1 MKKWMRAKVFCPTG
15 PGGGVDPTCRRG
27 GGGAKGP
34 SVDFGIDKT
43 EVVLKGGYDL
53 STDME
58 ENHQRAR
65 DTLLKKGA
73 TAHDLVRVIGAPNGS
88 VFNINVRSE
97 TEILVGYTNKELG
110 IEAIRYVEKGR
121 DGKTVITNHDF
132 RISEDK
138 RGSGV
143 GTQVLAQQVRHSA
156 KMGVSEIKA
165 NANRS
170 SLTNGYY
177 TWPRLGYDGDLSGRQ
192 IRRLKAAGFEAEKVS
207 DLMKTKEGREW
218 WKNYGDSF
226 DAKFD
231 LSDGSQ
237 SRRVL
242 DAYVEQRFGGTKG
255 WGGGTAGAEAR
266 RRQGLRQYL
275 GQNGLKVFCP
285 TGPGGGVD
293 PSCRRGGA
301 GAAPKPAGSK
311 VPSRP
316 DDDELEWMED
326 DIRDLAKGKWIDADE
341 AFNIHEDGELDPYS
355 GEVGTAD
362 FVDAKRTMV
371 RSDMIPKMWA
381 TQDAVEADRV
391 IGLLRDPSLAKKD
404 DPPKVVRYKNRLYVH
419 DGHHRLAAWQWQ
431 QESVEVLLLEGDY
444 SGTSDMSGFF
454 EKAAGSQT
462 KVFCP
467 TGPGGGVDP
476 SCRRGGVG
484 GPLRVQGGEFS
495 SDTFYHGTGSEFAE
509 FSDTKLRTG
518 ADAGGG
524 SFYGDGMYLSGE
536 PWKAVGYSYVNGPEK
551 ATFLEVQAKIKNP
564 FVVQGTDAWALGDA
578 LKREGLDKALESAS
592 RSKELTATLK
602 ARGHDSV
609 VVIKDDGKS
618 VNELVVF
625 SAKDLKI
632 VKRQKTP
639 DAQAELEN
647 KHTVE
652 FTPDDP
658 EKGVR
663 VSQKIH
669 TWLHTK
675 VAGCGAGGGPGKPG
689 FQPGNQCAAGPGG
702 YTAPVMMAGVPN
714 PGSVGSYSGV
724 DTAQWDLSKKP
735 VQHTLKSIAAL
746 EKAAFEG
753 DWDTFYKKMTK
764 ATKPTKWQKKIQA
777 AQETLLDMKHK
788 GLLHAANTSAQQQVV
803 NPAPSPKPKTP
814 VLKTDVKGDHIY
826 DATSWKKV
834 SGSQGTEKG
843 GVYEA
848 PNGDRFYVK
857 VPDNPERAQNEVLA
871 NKLYQL
877 AGARTAPA
885 ELVMVGGQLGSATR
899 MLEGHQKVNWDND
912 LQTELASLNLAQHV
926 WLNNWDAIGAG
937 SENPMAN
944 IVMGSL
950 EKGQKKQQFIV
961 DTGGSLDYSG
971 AGGSGKKQFS
981 PDAGQTWDN
990 MQNHAINPSAAK
1002 VFKSQ
1007 DPDAY
1012 LQGLAMVAKVDTDY
1026 AKALVERYRPNDS
1039 EKLIQT
1045 LMDRQKSLTKI
1056 GQKLA
1061 MDQGE
1066 YFGVDWVGSAP
1077 SKGIPKQGA
1086 TMPPGA
1092 TTISGMKQAATKP
1105 PAVAAVQAKI
1115 KIDPS
1120 KFPSK
1125 PTFETSNQ
1133 AHLAMNKGQIDAI
1146 TKMAAKGEI
1155 QDIEINLNAGSF
1167 KSPKVATYAKDI
1179 IHNVHSQLN
1188 PPPPPKPLTGEAKA
1202 LVDKMHAEV
1211 KINKKA
1217 PKIGYWQ
1224 MLKDDMHLTDAYV
1237 PEGKFK
1243 SDPGYTFWKEASNYA
1258 GEKNL
1263 IPAIKSYT
1271 GNGYHSINDRLREGK
1286 ATGNAGKLSKGILN
1300 APDLPDGLMLSRKH
1314 SLSASDAMKI
1324 KPGHVVSDKGILS
1337 TSTKPNGAM
1346 SGTVLW
1352 RMRVHKG
1359 TKGLPVDH
1367 DSDNG
1372 GEMEVLLPPNQR
1384 LMVTQ
1389 VYRRSQ
1395 MTKEEWNKL
1404 DGPSYGIDTLVWAE
1418 VLPTVKT
1425 QCCPP

>member
-1 MKKWMRAKVFCPTG
+1 VVDIMKKWMRT
-15 PGGGVDPTCRRG
+15 
-27 GGGAKGP
+27 
-34 SVDFGIDKT
+34 
-43 EVVLKGGYDL
+43 
-53 STDME
+53 
-58 ENHQRAR
+58 
-65 DTLLKKGA
+65 
-73 TAHDLVRVIGAPNGS
+73 
-88 VFNINVRSE
+88 
-97 TEILVGYTNKELG
+97 
-110 IEAIRYVEKGR
+110 
-121 DGKTVITNHDF
+121 
-132 RISEDK
+132 
-138 RGSGV
+138 
-143 GTQVLAQQVRHSA
+143 
-156 KMGVSEIKA
+156 
-165 NANRS
+165 
-170 SLTNGYY
+170 
-177 TWPRLGYDGDLSGRQ
+177 
-192 IRRLKAAGFEAEKVS
+192 
-207 DLMKTKEGREW
+207 
-218 WKNYGDSF
+218 
-226 DAKFD
+226 
-231 LSDGSQ
+231 
-237 SRRVL
+237 
-242 DAYVEQRFGGTKG
+242 
-255 WGGGTAGAEAR
+255 
-266 RRQGLRQYL
+266 
-275 GQNGLKVFCP
+275 KVFCP

-293 PSCRRGGA
+293 PSCKPGGA

-316 DDDELEWMED
+316 DDDELEWIED

-431 QESVEVLLLEGDY
+431 EESVEVLLLEGNY

-476 SCRRGGVG
+476 SCRRGGG
-484 GPLRVQGGEFS
+484 GGGKSLDLPAVTLPAEVDSNIRGFGLN
-495 SDTFYHGTGSEFAE
+495 GTLGGIWKSTLE
-509 FSDTKLRTG
+509 SNG
-518 ADAGGG
+518 ADPDSIKKIEKMFDRHKWG
-524 SFYGDGMYLSGE
+524 GDGQAAADAEIFDAAFEDSPLGKTMRIHI
-536 PWKAVGYSYVNGPEK
+536 AVENAVFDRYNALQPE
-551 ATFLEVQAKIKNP
+551 II
-564 FVVQGTDAWALGDA
+564 
-578 LKREGLDKALESAS
+578 DKMEE
-592 RSKELTATLK
+592 RSKEAMQEAWEIGWPPKNDDAYDSWEHQWKTEKEFEFREMRKPMQFYRKGGASKDVLPTTLNEEGAQSHAVIGEQDNQPHFKPDHKWTASELRSEGYTILGGIGYNQMGYSGESEVTWIRTKKGSSVQPSK
-602 ARGHDSV
+602 AIQS
-609 VVIKDDGKS
+609 
-618 VNELVVF
+618 
-625 SAKDLKI
+625 
-632 VKRQKTP
+632 
-639 DAQAELEN
+639 
-647 KHTVE
+647 
-652 FTPDDP
+652 
-658 EKGVR
+658 
-663 VSQKIH
+663 
-669 TWLHTK
+669 WLRTK

-702 YTAPVMMAGVPN
+702 YTSPVMVAGVPN

-944 IVMGSL
+944 IVLGSL
-950 EKGQKKQQFIV
+950 EKGMSKKQQFIV

-1133 AHLAMNKGQIDAI
+1133 SHLAMNKGQIDAI